1 MVIRTRIQDF
11 TDGWLIR
18 KENGPSISIVNI
30 SLRKGKRA
38 FIIIQRERI
47 LRKT

>member
-1 MVIRTRIQDF
+1 MVIRTRIRGF
-11 TDGWLIR
+11 TDRWQIR

-38 FIIIQRERI
+38 FIIIPRERI